1 METERPRGAAQRPD
15 PTYSWGLSSDDERP
29 SRLYRGLRA
38 AVKGAMRAFYRT
50 VEVTGADVI
59 AQDRPTILASNHPN
73 SIIDPLLLGLFE
85 RRQVAFCAR
94 DGLFRVPVFGRILR
108 AVGAIPISRPSD
120 TKAAV
125 DNRAAFAAC
134 REVLARRGV
143 ISIFPEGKTHE
154 RLRVQKV
161 KTGAARIALDAE
173 LDGDH
178 GDGGLGVRIV
188 PVGLNYLVRQAFR
201 SDVHVAFGA
210 PIEVADYRDLAREDP
225 RAAVRALTERIQA
238 SLRELA
244 IHVEEAEDE
253 RIIAQVTSI
262 IVDIRAASGLDV
274 GGQTPAER
282 TALVRRV
289 VDAYRW
295 YRELDPEH
303 TSELR
308 RRLSRYLEERAE
320 LGLGGE
326 SAALQHRTEAQ
337 RARDRERWRGK
348 RRFLAAG
355 APVALY
361 GIAQSAAPYFALRG
375 VLRVLDPRRD
385 RQALVKLLAG
395 AAIYGGF
402 WGLQTSAVAIAAGP
416 WVGALYAATL
426 PSSALFALRYMTE
439 ARLHR
444 LTLSGI
450 RAFWE
455 HGDRLDSLRREREAL
470 QGELA
475 ALRERYLA
483 AHPGAAVAPS
493 VGRAPTTA

>member
-1 METERPRGAAQRPD
+1 METERPRGAPRRPD
-15 PTYSWGLSSDDERP
+15 RTHSWGLADDDARP

-50 VEVTGADVI
+50 VEVTGAEVV

-94 DGLFRVPVFGRILR
+94 DGLFKVPVFGRVLR
-108 AVGAIPISRPSD
+108 AVGAIPISRPRD
-120 TKAAV
+120 AKGGDV

-143 ISIFPEGKTHE
+143 ISIFPEGKTHD

-173 LDGDH
+173 LDAGD
-178 GDGGLGVRIV
+178 GLGVRVV

-210 PIEVADYRDLAREDP
+210 PIEVSDYRDLAREDP
-225 RAAVRALTERIQA
+225 RAAVRALTDRIQA

-262 IVDIRAASGLDV
+262 IVDIRAASGLDA

-295 YRELDPEH
+295 YRELEPEH

-337 RARDRERWRGK
+337 RARDRERWRDK
-348 RRFLAAG
+348 RRFLVAG

-361 GIAQSAAPYFALRG
+361 GIAQSAVPYFALRG
-375 VLRVLDPRRD
+375 VLRVIDPRRD

-402 WGLQTSAVAIAAGP
+402 WGLQTGAVAVAVGP

-455 HGDRLDSLRREREAL
+455 HGDRLDSLRRERDAL
-470 QGELA
+470 QVELA

-483 AHPGAAVAPS
+483 AHPGDARAVAA
-493 VGRAPTTA
+493 G